1 MFCVQDVMTDETADY
16 DAQAHQEL
24 HCLSSGKS
32 ETNCISTGL
41 HYDETGEKTIS
52 CGHTLLAYR

>member
-1 MFCVQDVMTDETADY
+1 MFCVQDVMTDETADL
-16 DAQAHQEL
+16 DAQAHQDSTVYL
-24 HCLSSGKS
+24 CGKS
-32 ETNCISTGL
+32 ETNYISTGQ